1 MLSSEPIAGLIDHTL
16 LKADA
21 TRGDI
26 ERLTDEARRWR
37 FASVCINP
45 VWVPESVARLAGSG
59 VTVATV
65 VGFPLGANR
74 SAVKAAEAEL
84 AVRDGAGELDMVA
97 SLGHVKS
104 GEWEAVTRDV
114 AVVVRAASGRLVKVI
129 IESALLTREEI
140 VGASRAAVE
149 GGAGFVK
156 TSTGFHA
163 AGGASEAAVRLM
175 RQTVGDAIGVKAS
188 GGIRDCTAA
197 LAMLAAGATRLG
209 TSSGVRIVEC
219 LGDTPV
225 GELLGAASGHAQHC
239 RTASPAS
246 S

>member
-45 VWVPESVARLAGSG
+45 VWVSDAVARLAGSG

-97 SLGHVKS
+97 SLGHVK
-104 GEWEAVTRDV
+104 
-114 AVVVRAASGRLVKVI
+114 
-129 IESALLTREEI
+129 
-140 VGASRAAVE
+140 
-149 GGAGFVK
+149 
-156 TSTGFHA
+156 
-163 AGGASEAAVRLM
+163 
-175 RQTVGDAIGVKAS
+175 
-188 GGIRDCTAA
+188 
-197 LAMLAAGATRLG
+197 
-209 TSSGVRIVEC
+209 
-219 LGDTPV
+219 
-225 GELLGAASGHAQHC
+225 
-239 RTASPAS
+239 
-246 S
+246 